1 MSVGRKEKGKM
12 VEKKNKN
19 TKEWTR
25 TEKKTQNS
33 NNNKEQESQ
42 RQKKRLRACLHGGGG
57 PQVGEVTRFGG

>member
-25 TEKKTQNS
+25 TEKKKQNS
-33 NNNKEQESQ
+33 NINKEQESE
-42 RQKKRLRACLHGGGG
+42 RHKKRLRACLHGGGG

>member
-12 VEKKNKN
+12 VEKKN

-25 TEKKTQNS
+25 TEKNKKQNS